1 MTDILNKIVTQTR
14 EDLAGRKKKVA
25 AADFRGFEDYQMD
38 RKSLKDALSGGDD
51 VRIIAEIKKASPSKG
66 LIRDD
71 FNPEWIA
78 ECYMDAGA
86 AAISVLT
93 DEPFFKGSLNYMKS
107 VSRITDIPL
116 LRKDFIVDFYQIPEA
131 RAYGAD
137 AILLIATILDPVL
150 LGELHHAAEEEG
162 LQCLVE
168 CYNEEDFHKV
178 DFSQVSIYGVN
189 NRDLKTFSVSLHQ
202 GVELL
207 QRAPDGIVKV
217 SESGITSR
225 EDLDYLAGNDIHAA
239 LVGEHLMRQPHPG
252 EALSRLMGITNA
264 ADENRNTGFIN
275 P

>member
-1 MTDILNKIVTQTR
+1 MPDILNKIVTQTR
-14 EDLAGRKKKVA
+14 EDLAGRKKKIG
-25 AADFRGFEDYQMD
+25 AADFRSFEDYQRE
-38 RKSLKDALSGGDD
+38 RKSLRDALNAGDD

-78 ECYMDAGA
+78 ECYMNAGA

-93 DEPFFKGSLNYMKS
+93 DEPFFKGSLDYLKS
-107 VSRITDIPL
+107 VSHIADIPL

-137 AILLIATILDPVL
+137 AVLLIATILDPVL
-150 LGELHHAAEEEG
+150 LGELHQAAEEEG

-168 CYNEEDFHKV
+168 CYNEDDLRKIN
-178 DFSQVSIYGVN
+178 FSQVRIYGVN

-207 QRAPDGIVKV
+207 QRAPGDIVKV

-225 EDLDYLAGNDIHAA
+225 KDLDYLASHDIHAA
-239 LVGEHLMRQPHPG
+239 LIGEYLMSQPHPG
-252 EALSRLMGITNA
+252 EALSGLRGITKSA
-264 ADENRNTGFIN
+264 EKE
-275 P
+275 

>member
-1 MTDILNKIVTQTR
+1 MPDILNKIVTQTR
-14 EDLAGRKKKVA
+14 EDLAGRKRKIA
-25 AADFRGFEDYQMD
+25 AADFRSFEDYQ
-38 RKSLKDALSGGDD
+38 RERRSLRDALSAGDD

-93 DEPFFKGSLNYMKS
+93 DEPFFKGSLDYMKT
-107 VSRITDIPL
+107 VSRIADIPL

-137 AILLIATILDPVL
+137 AILLIATILDTVL

-168 CYNEEDFHKV
+168 CYNEDDLRKIDFG
-178 DFSQVSIYGVN
+178 QVTIYGVN

-207 QRAPDGIVKV
+207 QKAPNGVVKV
-217 SESGITSR
+217 SESGITTR
-225 EDLDYLAGNDIHAA
+225 EDLDYLASHDIHAA
-239 LVGEHLMRQPHPG
+239 LIGEHLMRQPHPG
-252 EALSRLMGITNA
+252 EALSGLRGITKTA
-264 ADENRNTGFIN
+264 GEE
-275 P
+275 